1 MIDGSR
7 AESLKA
13 KGNAA
18 LSSKRPLDAVAA
30 FTEALTCSPDAL
42 RAVLLSNRSLA
53 YLECGDVS
61 NAETDALACLCID
74 ESWFRAHARYAAA
87 RESRGDHLGAAK
99 SFSTAAARAGKTVEA
114 DSMRS
119 AAARCL
125 GAFETAEKR
134 KAAESMGSPR
144 PTLAQLMNVGRRRVE
159 IAATLKSAPSLW
171 TLAAAHPAIRI
182 ARGNEGRGRG
192 LFATRIIRAF
202 EPVLVDT
209 AVMFYPMF
217 ADSAGPTIAGLASRP
232 SYLRPGSGRASSEA
246 SQTWPADNI
255 DGILLQLAP
264 FSVDAGQQFSAP
276 SDPMSASELYQA
288 ASALNALSAVIDED
302 APAEY
307 RRVLFIAP
315 VGALVNH
322 SCAPNC
328 SYEGFWD
335 SSRDAP
341 GVRIFCRSRYR
352 RGR

>member
-18 LSSKRPLDAVAA
+18 LSSKRPLDAVVA
-30 FTEALTCSPDAL
+30 FTDALSCSPEAL

-87 RESRGDHLGAAK
+87 RESRGDHLGAAR
-99 SFSTAAARAGKTVEA
+99 SFSAAAVRAGKTVEA

-144 PTLAQLMNVGRRRVE
+144 PTLAQLMKLGRRRVE
-159 IAATLKSAPSLW
+159 IAESLKSAPSLW
-171 TLAAAHPAIRI
+171 TLAAAHPAVRI
-182 ARGNEGRGRG
+182 ARGNQGRGRG

-202 EPVLVDT
+202 EPVIVDT
-209 AVMFYPMF
+209 AVMYYPMWG
-217 ADSAGPTIAGLASRP
+217 DSAGPTIAGLASRP
-232 SYLRPGSGRASSEA
+232 AFVRPGSGRASSEA

-264 FSVDAGQQFSAP
+264 FSVDAGEQF
-276 SDPMSASELYQA
+276 
-288 ASALNALSAVIDED
+288 
-302 APAEY
+302 
-307 RRVLFIAP
+307 
-315 VGALVNH
+315 
-322 SCAPNC
+322 
-328 SYEGFWD
+328 
-335 SSRDAP
+335 
-341 GVRIFCRSRYR
+341 
-352 RGR
+352 